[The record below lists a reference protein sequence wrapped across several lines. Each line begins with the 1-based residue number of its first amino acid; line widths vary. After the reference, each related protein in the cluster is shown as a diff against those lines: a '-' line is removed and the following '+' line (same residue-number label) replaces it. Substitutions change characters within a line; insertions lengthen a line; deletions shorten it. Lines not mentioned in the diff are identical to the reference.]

1 MEKVQVIKHKTDE
14 LYIHFI
20 KKGYVVGNT
29 LVGSAIFKGSEASFF
44 LKEANLEDEW
54 IAIDKLLKK

>member
-1 MEKVQVIKHKTDE
+1 MEKVQIIKHKTDE

-20 KKGYVVGNT
+20 KRGYVVGDT
-29 LVGSAIFKGSEASFF
+29 LAGSAIFKGNEANFF
-44 LKEANLEDEW
+44 LKETNLKDEW